1 MKHLSL
7 IITILLLAVTRP
19 VHAQYYSVNYDART
33 VAAMAAAFGT
43 EAVAEG
49 YYGEQV
55 DNILKHYNAA
65 EVAAAGIF
73 ASKFLQHK
81 AFTDLGIW
89 CSSTENYYY
98 RRIYRMV
105 AEKIMPKDCGSS
117 QTDAP
122 FAANGHLLGQL
133 SDEGMRRHEKP
144 VYAV

>member
-7 IITILLLAVTRP
+7 IITIMLLAVTRP

-49 YYGEQV
+49 YYSEQV

-81 AFTDLGIW
+81 AFTDLGQQYGKLLL
-89 CSSTENYYY
+89 STHLPHGGRKNH
-98 RRIYRMV
+98 
-105 AEKIMPKDCGSS
+105 AQDCGSS

-133 SDEGMRRHEKP
+133 SDEGM
-144 VYAV
+144 

>member
-55 DNILKHYNAA
+55 DNILKHYNISLKW
-65 EVAAAGIF
+65 IF
-73 ASKFLQHK
+73 WTITPSRP
-81 AFTDLGIW
+81 G
-89 CSSTENYYY
+89 E
-98 RRIYRMV
+98 
-105 AEKIMPKDCGSS
+105 E
-117 QTDAP
+117 
-122 FAANGHLLGQL
+122 
-133 SDEGMRRHEKP
+133 
-144 VYAV
+144 